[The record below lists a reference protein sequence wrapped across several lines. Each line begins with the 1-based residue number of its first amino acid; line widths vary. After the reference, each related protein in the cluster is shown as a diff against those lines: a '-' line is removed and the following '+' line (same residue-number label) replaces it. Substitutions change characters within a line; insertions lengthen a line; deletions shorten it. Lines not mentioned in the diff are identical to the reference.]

1 MSSPIEYSSPPQ
13 QPRNMNLT
21 GASISEDILAPNDVR
36 DIFLP
41 NQTEHVSQIALD
53 IGGSLA
59 KVVYFT
65 GSPGRTG
72 GRLNFKK
79 FETEHI
85 DLCIDFIA
93 VLVANARKQNA
104 ENDRPTGPQVI
115 KATGGGAHL
124 FYDRLCQRL
133 PGVVIQK
140 EDEMNCLITGLN
152 FFITEIPY
160 EVFTYTQT
168 DPMGFEETPKNIY
181 PYMALM
187 FIKKKKLVNIGSG
200 VSASRGSGSR
210 DKDCCR
216 LRRGMGS
223 RVIREL
229 WTRYLFLTTF
239 DLVFISI
246 LKVTGPD
253 QFERISGTSL
263 GGGTL
268 WGLLSLLTGAQTFDG
283 THMHILNTLYFIENE
298 IGDNRNVDMLV
309 GDIYGTDYS
318 KIGLK
323 STTIASSFGKVFK
336 RNVKCE
342 QGAFKNE
349 DISRSL
355 LYMVSNN
362 IGQIAYLNAEKHSL
376 KRIYFGGCFIRGH
389 PITMNT
395 LSYAIHFWSKGQM
408 KALFLR
414 HEGHLGAVGAFLK
427 HHPVKRFSFSEN
439 FTLSQKISGESRIAT
454 GVLERAPNRL
464 TAFPLLDNLGAYHP
478 DTFELI
484 EPQSQRYWIDTLES
498 GMDHLIDMAA
508 QWESERAREDK
519 DEGQE
524 DTVLAPV
531 VTASM
536 RTADFVDEEDIRHRL
551 EQFSNLF
558 KSHLVRLRSSP
569 TMYGS
574 LTVRGLLNLRE
585 QCLRELGFPDIF
597 SKVKRL
603 ENRAAFGRLRAVL
616 DDIDA
621 VEQDRLRVTLLI
633 KNILAGNMFDWGS
646 NQVLEM
652 LRSGQLD
659 FESAKIRVRIPTE
672 PQFNSLNAFLDSVCE
687 GPRRRTYT
695 KVVIFVDN
703 SGADIVLGVIPFARY
718 FLAKGAD
725 VILAANSFPAVNDVT
740 VSVSDGIVFS
750 MLSIFLNGRPAAHH
764 QPKQASELKSIMS
777 SVAELDET
785 IAKAWCE
792 NRLVVKATGSSSPC
806 LDLRRI
812 DDDLATAC
820 QDVDLVVLEGMG
832 RAIHTNYHARF
843 RCDALKI
850 GVFKSPAAA
859 KELGAQMYDGLV
871 VFSSTESR
879 PHMAE

>member
-13 QPRNMNLT
+13 QLRNMNLT

-181 PYMALM
+181 PYM
-187 FIKKKKLVNIGSG
+187 LVNIGSG
-200 VSASRGSGSR
+200 V
-210 DKDCCR
+210 
-216 LRRGMGS
+216 
-223 RVIREL
+223 
-229 WTRYLFLTTF
+229 
-239 DLVFISI
+239 SI

-268 WGLLSLLTGAQTFDG
+268 WGLLSLLTGAQTFDE
-283 THMHILNTLYFIENE
+283 MLDASQ

-740 VSVSDGIVFS
+740 
-750 MLSIFLNGRPAAHH
+750 
-764 QPKQASELKSIMS
+764 ASELKSIMS

-785 IAKAWCE
+785 IA
-792 NRLVVKATGSSSPC
+792 
-806 LDLRRI
+806 
-812 DDDLATAC
+812 
-820 QDVDLVVLEGMG
+820 
-832 RAIHTNYHARF
+832 
-843 RCDALKI
+843 
-850 GVFKSPAAA
+850 
-859 KELGAQMYDGLV
+859 
-871 VFSSTESR
+871 
-879 PHMAE
+879 